1 MVSGKNG
8 ETGHSATRRAQ
19 GGEKS
24 EPVPVYLPN
33 LEAKTAL
40 ATELRQFLA
49 LAIAVG
55 TLLHASEPRRLHINP
70 LVRILPFQVVDTN
83 P

>member
-1 MVSGKNG
+1 MVSGKSG
-8 ETGHSATRRAQ
+8 EIGPSATWRAQ

-24 EPVPVYLPN
+24 EPVPVFLPN

-55 TLLHASEPRRLHINP
+55 TLLHASKPRRLKP
-70 LVRILPFQVVDTN
+70 LVRILPIQVDTN

>member
-1 MVSGKNG
+1 MVSGKSG
-8 ETGHSATRRAQ
+8 ETGPSATRRAQ

-33 LEAKTAL
+33 LAAKTAL

-55 TLLHASEPRRLHINP
+55 TLLHASKPRRLKP
-70 LVRILPFQVVDTN
+70 LVRILPIQVDTN